1 MMPAERRERA
11 REPAGDAAGCHSG
24 TSRCAP
30 GTTTKSLASQVK
42 GWARRRSPDRRSTGA
57 CSLDARRSSVRR
69 SHAIS
74 TGRSAVLLARASNR
88 RVAPRRT
95 MIFTL
100 FLIAMQNVV
109 SAFHGPSAVSAEKNC
124 RIQDRRREVCNTVR
138 FCSPRTSA
146 AQPAST
152 HVVRNRTDRTGQ
164 PHKAA
169 RADSHLDFRC

>member
-1 MMPAERRERA
+1 
-11 REPAGDAAGCHSG
+11 
-24 TSRCAP
+24 
-30 GTTTKSLASQVK
+30 
-42 GWARRRSPDRRSTGA
+42 
-57 CSLDARRSSVRR
+57 
-69 SHAIS
+69 
-74 TGRSAVLLARASNR
+74 
-88 RVAPRRT
+88 

-100 FLIAMQNVV
+100 FLIAMQNVI

-169 RADSHLDFRC
+169 RADSHLDFKVLTGLIESFFIETSKPGAAVGDRSRFEAHRMRVVGQPLSI